1 MSEHSSDNWQEML
14 RAIMGDEAADE
25 IIRALNENGIDPNA
39 MNGMLTPA
47 NMGMITQQIQVMLGS
62 SGDGPVNWKITEQV
76 ARETITR
83 SHLDR
88 LVTADADANR
98 SALSVASLWLDAAT
112 DIDPTTGPNLAFSRL
127 DFVAHSLPTFRR
139 LMEPLGGNISR
150 AFADVLAQQTETM
163 PMEMTA
169 FLGGDPVALMKKMIA
184 SFLGLQYGAAL
195 AELAI
200 HSFGS
205 TDTGIPLMEGSS
217 AALVAANVEDFAKD
231 LDVPVEEVRFYVAVR
246 EAAAARLYTRVPWL
260 RSRVIDSVAEFAR
273 GIEIDTGSIEDQ
285 VRSLNLENPQSMNE
299 LDLSAVFVMEQSQAQ
314 EDAVARLELLLSLIE
329 GWVAEV
335 SARAVLPH
343 LPHAISLREMFTRRS
358 ATDHP
363 AKLVWG
369 AQLGVELAPRRLRDA
384 AKFWEM
390 ALAKLG
396 QSGRDQLW
404 NHPDLLPTAEVLDAP
419 ETFFDE
425 ENAAIEEELD
435 SFLAD
440 LFRTADEN
448 SSATANEEL
457 PPHDSAASDQPSG
470 GDKPT
475 DEE

>member
-1 MSEHSSDNWQEML
+1 MSENPSDNWQEML
-14 RAIMGDEAADE
+14 RAIMGDDAANE
-25 IIRALNENGIDPNA
+25 IIRALGDNGIDPNA
-39 MNGMLTPA
+39 MSSMLNPA
-47 NMGMITQQIQVMLGS
+47 NMGMITQQIQAMLGS
-62 SGDGPVNWKITEQV
+62 SGDGPVNWQITEQI

-88 LVTADADANR
+88 LVTSEAEAHR

-112 DIDPTTGPNLAFSRL
+112 DIDPATGPNLAFSRL

-139 LMEPLGGNISR
+139 LMEPLGANISR
-150 AFADVLAQQTETM
+150 AFAEVMSKQAEGM
-163 PMEMTA
+163 PPEMTA
-169 FLGGDPVALMKKMIA
+169 FLGGDPSHLVKKMIA
-184 SFLGLQYGAAL
+184 SFLGMQYGAAL
-195 AELAI
+195 AELAV

-217 AALVAANVEDFAKD
+217 AALVPANVEAFATD
-231 LDVPVEEVRFYVAVR
+231 LDVPIDEVRFYVAVR

-273 GIEIDTGSIEDQ
+273 GIEIDMGSIEDQ
-285 VRSLNLENPQSMNE
+285 VRSLNLENPESMTE

-314 EDAVARLELLLSLIE
+314 DDAVARLELLLSLIE
-329 GWVAEV
+329 GWVADV

-358 ATDHP
+358 ATDNP

-369 AQLGVELAPRRLRDA
+369 AQLGVDLAPRRLRDA
-384 AKFWEM
+384 AKFWE
-390 ALAKLG
+390 LASTKLG

-404 NHPDLLPTAEVLDAP
+404 NHPDLLPTAEVLDNP
-419 ETFFDE
+419 EAFFSDDS
-425 ENAAIEEELD
+425 AAIEEELD

-440 LFRTADEN
+440 LFRSADEN
-448 SSATANEEL
+448 NQQSGEYPKAGKKQQSDEEQKDNPSDSATN
-457 PPHDSAASDQPSG
+457 
-470 GDKPT
+470 
-475 DEE
+475 